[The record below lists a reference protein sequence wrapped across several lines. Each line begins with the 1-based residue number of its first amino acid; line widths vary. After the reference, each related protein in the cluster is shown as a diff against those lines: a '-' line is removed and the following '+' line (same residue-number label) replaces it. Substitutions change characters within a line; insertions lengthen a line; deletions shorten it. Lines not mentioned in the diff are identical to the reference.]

1 MQPLAQSLVQYAW
14 AWLAIATLGVYH
26 GANPGMGWLFAVS
39 NGMQERRSSAV
50 FGALPPIAL
59 GHFLAMAAVLLPF
72 VSLELYLEQVTNV
85 RAAAGLLLVAFG
97 LYKLLHRRHPRVLA
111 HVGPSHLVA
120 WSFLSA
126 TAHGAGLMLVP
137 VVLGM
142 GQGMGMA
149 EGTAGE
155 AAHRHG
161 ALAHVA
167 TGSMGLTLLVGAI
180 HTLAMVLTGGAIAWL
195 VYRYVGV
202 GVLRRAWFNL
212 DLLWG
217 VLLIVVGTVA
227 LILAAMNYSRGTVV

>member
-1 MQPLAQSLVQYAW
+1 VQPLVQSLGHYPW
-14 AWLAIATLGVYH
+14 AWLAIVTLGFYH
-26 GANPGMGWLFAVS
+26 GVNPGMGWLFAVS
-39 NGMQERRSSAV
+39 NGMQAHRSSAV
-50 FGALPPIAL
+50 FGALPSIAL

-72 VSLELYLEQVTNV
+72 VSLELYLEQVTSI

-97 LYKLLHRRHPRVLA
+97 LYKLLYRRHPRVLA
-111 HVGPSHLVA
+111 HVGPTHLVA

-142 GQGMGMA
+142 GMG
-149 EGTAGE
+149 EGATAG

-161 ALAHVA
+161 ALAEVA
-167 TGSMGLTLLVGAI
+167 SGSMGLTLLAGAI
-180 HTLAMVLTGGAIAWL
+180 HTVAMVLTGGALAWL

-202 GVLRRAWFNL
+202 GILRRAWFNL

-217 VLLIVVGTVA
+217 VLLILVGTAA
-227 LILAAMNYSRGTVV
+227 LIIAAADDSRGAVL